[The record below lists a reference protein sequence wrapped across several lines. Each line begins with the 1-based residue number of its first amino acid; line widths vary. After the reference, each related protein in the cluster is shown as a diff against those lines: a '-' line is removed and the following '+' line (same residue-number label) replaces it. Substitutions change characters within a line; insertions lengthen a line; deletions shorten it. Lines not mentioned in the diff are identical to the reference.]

1 MLIVR
6 HAVVGPFAENTYLV
20 ADSESGE
27 AALIDPGGDLERVL
41 ALCEPGSL
49 RISCIFLTHGH
60 IDHVAGCAEA
70 KSRLG
75 VPCQIHRDD
84 SEWLDA
90 IGQQAEMFGFEGE
103 RLEHPGIEKFH
114 QDGDSFALGEQ
125 RATVLHTPG
134 HSRGSSCL
142 FFEQARVLFSGDTLF
157 AGSVGRTDLP
167 GGDFEALDRSIRQK
181 LLPLGD
187 DVRFYPGH
195 GPSGLI
201 GDERRTNPF
210 VGEGARRGRF
220 V

>member
-6 HAVVGPFAENTYLV
+6 HAVVGPFAENSYLV

-41 ALCEPGSL
+41 ALREPGSF
-49 RISCIFLTHGH
+49 RIARIFLTHGH
-60 IDHVAGCAEA
+60 IDHVAGCAAA
-70 KSRLG
+70 KLELG

-84 SEWLDA
+84 SQWLDA
-90 IGQQAEMFGFEGE
+90 IAQQADMFGFEGE
-103 RLEHPGIEKFH
+103 HLEHPGIETFH
-114 QDGDSFALGEQ
+114 QDGGTFAVGQQLA
-125 RATVLHTPG
+125 RVLHTPG

-157 AGSVGRTDLP
+157 SGSVGRTDLP
-167 GGDFEALDRSIRQK
+167 GGDFEQLDRSIREK

-187 DVRFYPGH
+187 DVRFHPGH

-201 GDERRTNPF
+201 GDERRMNPF
-210 VGEGARRGRF
+210 VGKATRRGRF
-220 V
+220 P

>member
-70 KSRLG
+70 KARLG

-114 QDGDSFALGEQ
+114 QDGDSFALGGQ
-125 RATVLHTPG
+125 RATILHTPG

-142 FFEQARVLFSGDTLF
+142 FFEQARVLSC
-157 AGSVGRTDLP
+157 DLKEGYYLVLVIDP
-167 GGDFEALDRSIRQK
+167 NANEGIAWHHLSECRRK
-181 LLPLGD
+181 LIAEL
-187 DVRFYPGH
+187 
-195 GPSGLI
+195 
-201 GDERRTNPF
+201 
-210 VGEGARRGRF
+210 
-220 V
+220 

>member
-1 MLIVR
+1 VLIVR

-27 AALIDPGGDLERVL
+27 AALIDPGGELPRVL
-41 ALCEPGSL
+41 ALREPGAL
-49 RISCIFLTHGH
+49 RILRIFLTHGH

-70 KSRLG
+70 KSLLG

-84 SEWLDA
+84 SAWLDA

-142 FFEQARVLFSGDTLF
+142 FFEQARILFSGDTLF

-167 GGDFEALDRSIRQK
+167 GGDFQQLDRSIRER

-210 VGEGARRGRF
+210 VGEATRRGRF